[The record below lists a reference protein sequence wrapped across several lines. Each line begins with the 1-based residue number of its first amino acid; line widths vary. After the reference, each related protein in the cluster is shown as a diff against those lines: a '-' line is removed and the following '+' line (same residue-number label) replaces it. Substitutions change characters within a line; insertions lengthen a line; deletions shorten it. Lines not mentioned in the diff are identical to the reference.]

1 MGNTYQQ
8 AVIPIGD
15 PQGFGAVQ
23 QVITS
28 SFSTP
33 NVREFLK
40 SLERSSLRVRDFEA
54 VLGKG
59 ALGASAAGDY
69 ARLSPADQ
77 GQLREL
83 YLASLERVEPELRN
97 RFFKLYAYY

>member
-8 AVIPIGD
+8 AILPIAD
-15 PQGFGAVQ
+15 PQTFGAVRD
-23 QVITS
+23 VISS

-33 NVREFLK
+33 HVGEFLK

-54 VLGKG
+54 VLDKG

-83 YLASLERVEPELRN
+83 YLASLEQVEPELRN